1 MAGTDARP
9 RREERRLKITAW
21 LSGADAGTATERYAE
36 DPNEPVKWALRRLYY
51 RQRRFRAK
59 NGRYADDLAA
69 LGPADIRVENL
80 TFAPTLQATR
90 DLYEMSARGFGGAT
104 LHIRQDGRTW
114 VK

>member
-1 MAGTDARP
+1 MKSPGNETIAAVATSAGGGIGVVRISGPDSLAIAAR
-9 RREERRLKITAW
+9 I
-21 LSGADAGTATERYAE
+21 
-36 DPNEPVKWALRRLYY
+36 
-51 RQRRFRAK
+51 FRAK